1 MLRIT
6 EKDLS
11 KFQQNSGRIV
21 EAIAAPK
28 KKRSKFGNEKVTVD
42 DILFDSKLEAK
53 RYGQLKLLWRAG
65 TVLWFVR
72 QPVFDVGGGVIYRG
86 DFLIVWKDAG
96 KHSMHVHVPVTVED
110 CKGADTQES
119 INKRK
124 QVKALYGIDVILV
137 RK

>member
-1 MLRIT
+1 MTLRIT

-21 EAIAAPK
+21 AAIVAPK
-28 KKRSKFGNEKVTVD
+28 KKRSKFGNVKVTRDAIV
-42 DILFDSKLEAK
+42 FDSKLEGR
-53 RYGQLKLLWRAG
+53 RYEKLKLMKRSKH
-65 TVLWFVR
+65 VLNFWR
-72 QPVFDVGGGVIYRG
+72 QPVFDLGGGVVYRG
-86 DFLIVWKDAG
+86 DFLIHWALNDPKERI
-96 KHSMHVHVPVTVED
+96 TCED